1 MRKNE
6 DIVLDYLSQPEV
18 FAALFNGYVF
28 GGKQIIQS
36 EALKDVDGRLR
47 MFLTDGTGKGQKQTY
62 EVMKKERDIVREARI
77 GDCRIRMAVLGVEHQ
92 SEIDYS
98 MALRTP
104 AYDILEYLKQAR
116 EIQRRHKRLKDV
128 KGKEYLSKFK
138 KEDRLIPTITLVF
151 YTGQEKWDAATELKE
166 LYEGSPYLEE
176 MLPFL
181 LSVPLNIISVYDV
194 QDTEKYHGSL
204 QKVFELLHYVD
215 DGAAMLSYVKE
226 HEEVYSKLDEAT
238 MRLLSVLIHL
248 EFPEKESE
256 EEDDDMCK
264 ALEDIRQMG
273 ITEGKAEG
281 EDSIL
286 LTMLSRGMTCEE
298 ISDLTGM
305 PIERVKQ
312 VEAGSVVV
320 DSIDTRP

>member
-1 MRKNE
+1 MGKNE

-36 EALKDVDGRLR
+36 GA
-47 MFLTDGTGKGQKQTY
+47 F
-62 EVMKKERDIVREARI
+62 
-77 GDCRIRMAVLGVEHQ
+77 
-92 SEIDYS
+92 
-98 MALRTP
+98 
-104 AYDILEYLKQAR
+104 
-116 EIQRRHKRLKDV
+116 
-128 KGKEYLSKFK
+128 
-138 KEDRLIPTITLVF
+138 RLIPTITLVF

-204 QKVFELLHYVD
+204 RKVFELLHYVD

-248 EFPEKESE
+248 EFPERESE

-264 ALEDIRQMG
+264 ALEDIKQMG
-273 ITEGKAEG
+273 ITEGK
-281 EDSIL
+281 DSIL
-286 LTMLSRGMTCEE
+286 LTMLAKGMTCEE

-312 VEAGSVVV
+312 VEAGSVV
-320 DSIDTRP
+320 IG